1 MWGRGVR
8 RRRCAAASISATTGC
23 RCRQTRV
30 AEGPPP
36 GRGPPL
42 DPPTERV
49 GEEPYWPEPTRK
61 DHRRRVSVDSS
72 LCPALNLPRVHR
84 IHVGATESAPRTAG
98 SATGGAQDRRK
109 TAAPPPGSGGGRKG
123 GKRRGKRRRGGGQG
137 LRRRRKRRCHRPRM
151 AATVGGGSVGEGA
164 RVVRCVALGNDVGS
178 VP

>member
-42 DPPTERV
+42 DPPAERV

-98 SATGGAQDRRK
+98 SATGGGPRQTQDGCAATRK
-109 TAAPPPGSGGGRKG
+109 WRWKEGWEEEREEEEGRGTGPSPPPQAPLPPAAHGGDGRRRE
-123 GKRRGKRRRGGGQG
+123 RRGRG
-137 LRRRRKRRCHRPRM
+137 
-151 AATVGGGSVGEGA
+151 
-164 RVVRCVALGNDVGS
+164 
-178 VP
+178 